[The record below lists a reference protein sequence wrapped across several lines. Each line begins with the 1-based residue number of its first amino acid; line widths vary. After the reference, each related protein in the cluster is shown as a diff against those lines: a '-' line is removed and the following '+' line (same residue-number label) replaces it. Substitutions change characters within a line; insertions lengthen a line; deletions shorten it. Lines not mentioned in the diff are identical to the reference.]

1 MSHTEQPPTIPPFLQ
16 SAHPLAPAD
25 RSLASEQW
33 IRKVQTYLH
42 ELERF
47 IFHLRDYTNTLGD
60 MAKSTYDTDDDGVVD
75 NAEALGGTA
84 ASGFPTLA
92 GSNTFTSTNSFSGTL
107 SSSGTAN
114 LGGVT
119 NFPFV
124 TLTQVTADQ
133 TDWAPSSSTGIFFRA
148 STDASRTI
156 HGIVAPSGSAVRWY
170 WNVGSFDIVFAN
182 NSGSASAANRMLLTT
197 GADFTCTPNRGI
209 LLIYDSVTA
218 KWRGH
223 PL

>member
-1 MSHTEQPPTIPPFLQ
+1 METTARQVIDF
-16 SAHPLAPAD
+16 
-25 RSLASEQW
+25 
-33 IRKVQTYLH
+33 LH
-42 ELERF
+42 EAREYLKR
-47 IFHLRDYTNTLGD
+47 ITDYANTL
-60 MAKSTYDTDDDGVVD
+60 MVKSTYDADEDGVVD
-75 NAEALGGTA
+75 NAEALGGTT
-84 ASGFPTLA
+84 ASGIPTLA
-92 GSNTFTSTNSFSGTL
+92 GTNAFTSTNSFSGTL

-133 TDWAPSSSTGIFFRA
+133 NDWAPSSTTGIFFRV

-156 HGIVAPSGSAVRWY
+156 HGIVAPSSSAVRWY
-170 WNVGSFDIVFAN
+170 WNIGSTDIVFAN
-182 NSGSASAANRMLLTT
+182 NSGSAAAANRMLLTT

-209 LLIYDSVTA
+209 LLIYDTVTA
-218 KWRGH
+218 RWRGH